1 MCFAC
6 GPRDFHCGRGLI
18 HWRVLTLGK
27 MNGSQVEVLSGLSD
41 GDMVVL
47 NPGSQEL
54 DGKKAGAMATSAEK
68 RP

>member
-1 MCFAC
+1 
-6 GPRDFHCGRGLI
+6 
-18 HWRVLTLGK
+18 V
-27 MNGSQVEVLSGLSD
+27 VLSGLSD

-54 DGKKAGAMATSAEK
+54 DGKKAGATAASAEK